1 MILLLI
7 WCQENLRFYIDREI
21 ENSRMFICN
30 IGEIKINL
38 NIRMGICIIWVKKC
52 LGIKYLNRY
61 FED

>member
-1 MILLLI
+1 
-7 WCQENLRFYIDREI
+7 
-21 ENSRMFICN
+21 MFICN

-52 LGIKYLNRY
+52 LGIKYLNKY

>member
-7 WCQENLRFYIDREI
+7 WCQENLRFFIDREI

-38 NIRMGICIIWVKKC
+38 NIRMGICIIWVKKI